1 MDSDPIEIEDI
12 GIFAALSVLL
22 FLMVWVIRLL
32 RNLDSTRVDKVCSG
46 GPSMSLTQGQLTNLF
61 YYATPCDYQHPLK
74 TGASCLL
81 QTALG
86 PIPSTNLNIKAK
98 LKCDE

>member
-32 RNLDSTRVDKVCSG
+32 RNLDSTRVNKVCSG
-46 GPSMSLTQGQLTNLF
+46 GPSVSLTLGELSNLIGGDSRF
-61 YYATPCDYQHPLK
+61 SFEAVNVIKKRVGIVPP
-74 TGASCLL
+74 
-81 QTALG
+81 
-86 PIPSTNLNIKAK
+86 TNLNIKAK
-98 LKCDE
+98 LRCDE

>member
-1 MDSDPIEIEDI
+1 MDPDPIEIEDI

-46 GPSMSLTQGQLTNLF
+46 GPSVSLKKGQLTGLLGTDAVSSAL
-61 YYATPCDYQHPLK
+61 ATMIGSVPTDD
-74 TGASCLL
+74 
-81 QTALG
+81 
-86 PIPSTNLNIKAK
+86 LNINAK
-98 LKCDE
+98 LKCDVDG